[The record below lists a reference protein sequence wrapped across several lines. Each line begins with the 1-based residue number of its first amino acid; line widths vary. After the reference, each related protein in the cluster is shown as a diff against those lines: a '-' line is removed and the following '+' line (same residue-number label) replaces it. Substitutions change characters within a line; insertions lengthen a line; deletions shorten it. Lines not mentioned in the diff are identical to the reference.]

1 MAEAWQIH
9 DKYHGNP
16 TKEDSN
22 SDSKLLVLGSSQFNG
37 INGIEIGGTSEV
49 QGITSSY
56 TTVFGGDSEEKVSQ
70 YSRVLRK
77 KVK

>member
-22 SDSKLLVLGSSQFNG
+22 SNSEILVLGSSQFNG
-37 INGIEIGGTSEV
+37 IKGIEMGGASEV
-49 QGITSSY
+49 
-56 TTVFGGDSEEKVSQ
+56 
-70 YSRVLRK
+70 
-77 KVK
+77 